1 MMFSSQKTSQAE
13 RPEDGSRLNSS
24 GGWGGKDGE
33 LKMCEIWGA
42 RKPEEKNC
50 ETFGLEK
57 CEM

>member
-42 RKPEEKNC
+42 RKPEKNC